1 MAAHNVL
8 IPARDQGWLQGYA
21 NLLKKENRSWW
32 KTRFWIVQTIIWLL
46 IVNGLLAMILFVAPR
61 AEANQAAGQAAA
73 QAGQQDPAEP
83 PLDMMAL
90 TLLFT
95 MGALAPAVGVVIKG
109 QEAVI
114 HEKQTGTAAWVL
126 SKPASRPAFLLS
138 KLTANALGILVTMV
152 VIQGAVAYLQ
162 IAIATGTRF
171 PILPFMGGMGLVY
184 LTLLFY
190 LALTLML
197 GTLFNARG
205 AVIGIP
211 MRRLLA
217 NRDCDRGLLPDRA
230 LYGRDGAGVPDA
242 ALLPGP
248 DPDAGDPVQRPRGG
262 DRHPDVAH
270 LRVPALFG
278 DRSLAGPLH
287 ALGPDHLDGRYPGIR
302 WRSPWSTA
310 RRSPI

>member
-8 IPARDQGWLQGYA
+8 IPVRDQGALQGYA

-61 AEANQAAGQAAA
+61 AEAEANQAAGQAAA
-73 QAGQQDPAEP
+73 QAGQQAPAEP

-95 MGALAPAVGVVIKG
+95 MGAIAPAVGVVIKG

-171 PILPFMGGMGLVY
+171 PVLPFMGGMGLVY
-184 LTLLFY
+184 LSLLFY

-211 MRRLLA
+211 MLLIFGYQLFLGIA
-217 NRDCDRGLLPDRA
+217 PWLARFMPWA
-230 LYGRDGAGVPDA
+230 LTISMGGAQD
-242 ALLPGP
+242 
-248 DPDAGDPVQRPRGG
+248 
-262 DRHPDVAH
+262 
-270 LRVPALFG
+270 
-278 DRSLAGPLH
+278 SLAVALVRGQAITDLTPLF
-287 ALGPDHLDGRYPGIR
+287 ATVAWILVFVGVAV
-302 WRSPWSTA
+302 WRFN
-310 RRSPI
+310 REEF